1 MDHNIEELPP
11 AQIDDGDN
19 WHDGMEG
26 PQPRVEPNVQTT
38 QVENTKTQPVRNK
51 KPNMRYPATEF
62 DLNSVRLKSRRTP
75 RMVN

>member
-11 AQIDDGDN
+11 DQIDDGDD
-19 WHDGMEG
+19 WHDDMEG
-26 PQPRVEPNVQTT
+26 PQPRGEHDVEAT
-38 QVENTKTQPVRNK
+38 QVETRPVRNK